1 MAKQA
6 PQQRRPEVAQPQV
19 SAANTQRARVS
30 TMETPTKSF
39 FSGKDDELVFG
50 QQNFLWMAIGAGLIL
65 LGLLLMLGGEQPD
78 PNVWDESIIYSARII
93 TVAPMIII
101 AGVIVEI
108 YAIFKD

>member
-6 PQQRRPEVAQPQV
+6 PQQRRPEVAQPQQ
-19 SAANTQRARVS
+19 ATAQRARVS
-30 TMETPTKSF
+30 TMETPSKSF
-39 FSGKDDELVFG
+39 FSGNNDELVFG

-78 PNVWDESIIYSARII
+78 PNVWDENIIYSARII
-93 TVAPMIII
+93 TIAPIII
-101 AGVIVEI
+101 ISGVIVEI

>member
-6 PQQRRPEVAQPQV
+6 PQQRRPEVAQPQ
-19 SAANTQRARVS
+19 ATAQRARVS
-30 TMETPTKSF
+30 IMETPSKSF
-39 FSGKDDELVFG
+39 FTGNNDELVFG

-93 TVAPMIII
+93 VIAPIVII